1 MDGTFNEEDESGY
14 MPFNGTHALA
24 AVNYWADNTNSHEQI
39 GDRSQNVEL
48 IHPQPVFPNFQVS
61 SPYTF
66 IPYPL
71 DRSPFSLV
79 NSISPLDFATAS
91 ISTINPTVWSSTA
104 DVKPVESHYSQF
116 DLSITTTFLENL
128 TNSMAWPL
136 GGDHALNDGDFHRL
150 EHISIE
156 SLLSNGSLPVASV
169 TDVHMPTRTGVLM
182 ISNVWVSLWHFIA
195 VNPA

>member
-1 MDGTFNEEDESGY
+1 MSFNEA
-14 MPFNGTHALA
+14 PAPA
-24 AVNYWADNTNSHEQI
+24 AVNFWADNTNSHEKI

-48 IHPQPVFPNFQVS
+48 IHTQPVYPNFQVS

-79 NSISPLDFATAS
+79 HSISPLDFSATS
-91 ISTINPTVWSSTA
+91 ISTINPTVWSSCS
-104 DVKPVESHYSQF
+104 DVKAVESHYSQF
-116 DLSITTTFLENL
+116 DLSITTAFIENR

-136 GGDHALNDGDFHRL
+136 GGDHALDDGDFHRL

-182 ISNVWVSLWHFIA
+182 ISNVWVSLIWRFIA
-195 VNPA
+195 VDPA